1 MRPLTN
7 LVHSLFC
14 CLNHLQEMEEIKK
27 NRENPQVCLFY
38 LEQVFDTAW
47 EQRDHVAWLKNTEKL
62 LQELDVEAP
71 AEAFSLLNQSLAITR
86 AVSPLINEHPGLKQ
100 LIIKLI
106 EVM

>member
-1 MRPLTN
+1 MKQLTN

-14 CLNHLQEMEEIKK
+14 CLSHLQQMEEIKNNK
-27 NRENPQVCLFY
+27 TNPEVCLFY

-47 EQRDHVAWLKNTEKL
+47 EQRDHVLWLGKTEKL
-62 LQELDVEAP
+62 LQELDVTVP

-86 AVSPLINEHPGLKQ
+86 AVSPLINEHPQLKK

-106 EVM
+106 EAM